1 MEYELYLMELVK
13 IRYILVG
20 ILAIIVLVAVIE
32 TVRACAEIKREMRI
46 EIKEEL
52 DEISNVKTQNF

>member
-13 IRYILVG
+13 IRYILIG
-20 ILAIIVLVAVIE
+20 ILAIIVLIAVIE

-46 EIKEEL
+46 ELQEDLNLSEQK
-52 DEISNVKTQNF
+52 K

>member
-13 IRYILVG
+13 IRYILIGV
-20 ILAIIVLVAVIE
+20 LAILVLIAVIE
-32 TVRACAEIKREMRI
+32 TVRTCAEIKREMRI

-52 DEISNVKTQNF
+52 DEISNIKTQNF